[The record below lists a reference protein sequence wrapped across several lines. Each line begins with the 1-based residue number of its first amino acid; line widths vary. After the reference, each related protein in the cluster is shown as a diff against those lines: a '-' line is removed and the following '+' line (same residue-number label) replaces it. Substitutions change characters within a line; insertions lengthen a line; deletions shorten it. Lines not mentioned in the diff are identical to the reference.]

1 VPTDAA
7 VLAAARRAYV
17 IAPAGF
23 GKTHLIADAVACT
36 PGTRQLILTHTHAG
50 VAALRRHLAARAISG
65 RWAHV
70 ETISGFALRY
80 ATAYPKTCDVGIL
93 YPAGGQWRQVQ
104 AGAARFLAS
113 RAGRAVVADSYDG
126 LFVDEY
132 QDCTEAQHALVRAL
146 AEVLPTRL
154 LGDPLQG
161 IFAFGG
167 DRLVDLD
174 NFDGDFERLDDLTV
188 PWRWK
193 NSNPALGEW
202 LYDTRNRLITGRDP
216 DFAAGPVSV
225 RPVGDTRRGVCTP
238 EQITACKMFAD
249 MDHVVAIRGLPHAAH
264 ETAKNLRGLFTSM
277 EEMDSRDLY
286 AAARALDAAMH
297 RATKALELLKFAS
310 KCMTKVTTHLQA
322 ARAALADGRVPATRG
337 GKAAAAVQALAAVAS
352 DATAANLL
360 TALQQMRRLP
370 EVVLYRAELYEEMC
384 RTLQHMRR
392 NHAATFTDAAW
403 TVRDRTR
410 RRGRPPAPRVI
421 SRTPLVKGLE
431 FEHALVLD
439 FAELTSPKEKYVA
452 LTRPRRTLTVLLR

>member
-7 VLAAARRAYV
+7 ALAAARRAYV

-36 PGTRQLILTHTHAG
+36 PDKRQLILTHTHAG
-50 VAALRRHLAARAISG
+50 VAALRRHLAARAIAD
-65 RWAHV
+65 RRAHV

-80 ATAYPKTCDVGIL
+80 AASYPKTCEVDIL
-93 YPAGGQWRQVQ
+93 YPAGDQWRQVQ
-104 AGAARFLAS
+104 SGAARFLAT
-113 RAGRAVVADSYDG
+113 RAGRAVIADSYGG
-126 LFVDEY
+126 LYVDEY

-174 NFDGDFERLDDLTV
+174 NFDDDFDRLDDLTV
-188 PWRWK
+188 PWRWRT
-193 NSNPALGEW
+193 SNPALGEW
-202 LYDTRNRLITGRDP
+202 LFDARNRLIIGRNP

-225 RPVGDTRRGVCTP
+225 RPVGHIRHGVCTP
-238 EQITACKMFAD
+238 EQITACKVFAGID
-249 MDHVVAIRGLPHAAH
+249 QVVAIRRLPHAAH

-277 EEMDSRDLY
+277 EEMDCRDLY
-286 AAARALDAAMH
+286 ATARALDAAGD
-297 RATKALELLKFAS
+297 RTTKALELLKFAS
-310 KCMTKVTTHLQA
+310 KCMTKVATHLQA
-322 ARAALADGRVPATRG
+322 AQSALTQGRIPVTRG
-337 GKAAAAVQALAAVAS
+337 GRAVAAIQALAAAAS

-384 RTLQHMRR
+384 RTLQLMRR
-392 NHAATFTDAAW
+392 DQAATFVSAAW
-403 TVRDRTR
+403 TVRDKTR
-410 RRGRPPAPRVI
+410 RRGRPAAPRVI
-421 SRTPLVKGLE
+421 SRTLLVKGLE

-439 FAELTSPKEKYVA
+439 FAELTSLKEKYVA